1 MTRELE
7 LLKYGCAEII
17 PEDGLEQKLKLGRP
31 LIIKLGADPTAPH
44 LHLGHAVVLKKLR
57 QFQDMG
63 HKVIFVIGDYTAMI
77 GDPSGRKET
86 RKPLSEEQI
95 KDSAR
100 TYIDQ
105 VIRVLEPQSGMVRF
119 NSEWLSKLEGR
130 DIVKLLAKFTVA
142 RVLERDDFTKRMKAE
157 APIYL
162 HELLYVVFQAFDSVA
177 IKADVEIGGTD
188 QKFNFLAARE
198 LQKEMGMEPQVMM
211 TMPILPGT
219 DGVIKMSKSI
229 GNTVDLLDEP
239 TNMFGKLMSIPDSLI
254 INYFQYAA
262 FADPSIIQQATKDFE
277 GGVVNPRDIK
287 LMMAEKV
294 VDIWHGEGA
303 GKSCREEFL
312 RVFSEHSL
320 PSDIPDVALER
331 DDYPIQIAKLLTKL
345 ELVPSTS
352 EARRLVQSNAVKFD
366 EELVDDPTKEIHEPK
381 KPVLIKVGKR
391 RYVRL
396 VRRD

>member
-239 TNMFGKLMSIPDSLI
+239 TNMFGKLMSIPDNLI
-254 INYFQYAA
+254 VNYLQYAA
-262 FADPSIIQQATKDFE
+262 FADPSTIEQATKDFE
-277 GGVVNPRDIK
+277 GGIVNPRDIK

-320 PSDIPDVALER
+320 PSDIPDVALEHE
-331 DDYPIQIAKLLTKL
+331 DYPIQIAKLLTKL

-352 EARRLVQSNAVKFD
+352 EARRLVQSNAVKID
-366 EELVDDPTKEIHEPK
+366 EELIDDPTKEIHEPK

>member
-254 INYFQYAA
+254 VNYLQYAA
-262 FADPSIIQQATKDFE
+262 FADPSTIEQATKDFE
-277 GGVVNPRDIK
+277 GGIVNPRDIK

-320 PSDIPDVALER
+320 PSDIPDVALEHE
-331 DDYPIQIAKLLTKL
+331 DYPIQIAKLLTKL

-352 EARRLVQSNAVKFD
+352 EARRLVQSNAVKID
-366 EELVDDPTKEIHEPK
+366 EELIDDPTKEIHEPK

>member
-262 FADPSIIQQATKDFE
+262 FADPSTIQQATKDFE

-352 EARRLVQSNAVKFD
+352 EARRLVQSNAVRID
-366 EELVDDPTKEIHEPK
+366 EELIDDPTKEIHEPK

>member
-1 MTRELE
+1 
-7 LLKYGCAEII
+7 
-17 PEDGLEQKLKLGRP
+17 
-31 LIIKLGADPTAPH
+31 
-44 LHLGHAVVLKKLR
+44 
-57 QFQDMG
+57 
-63 HKVIFVIGDYTAMI
+63 
-77 GDPSGRKET
+77 
-86 RKPLSEEQI
+86 
-95 KDSAR
+95 
-100 TYIDQ
+100 
-105 VIRVLEPQSGMVRF
+105 
-119 NSEWLSKLEGR
+119 
-130 DIVKLLAKFTVA
+130 
-142 RVLERDDFTKRMKAE
+142 
-157 APIYL
+157 
-162 HELLYVVFQAFDSVA
+162 
-177 IKADVEIGGTD
+177 
-188 QKFNFLAARE
+188 
-198 LQKEMGMEPQVMM
+198 MGMEPQVMM

>member
-130 DIVKLLAKFTVA
+130 YIVKLLAKFTIA
-142 RVLERDDFTKRMKAE
+142 RVL
-157 APIYL
+157 
-162 HELLYVVFQAFDSVA
+162 
-177 IKADVEIGGTD
+177 
-188 QKFNFLAARE
+188 
-198 LQKEMGMEPQVMM
+198 
-211 TMPILPGT
+211 
-219 DGVIKMSKSI
+219 
-229 GNTVDLLDEP
+229 
-239 TNMFGKLMSIPDSLI
+239 
-254 INYFQYAA
+254 
-262 FADPSIIQQATKDFE
+262 
-277 GGVVNPRDIK
+277 
-287 LMMAEKV
+287 
-294 VDIWHGEGA
+294 
-303 GKSCREEFL
+303 
-312 RVFSEHSL
+312 
-320 PSDIPDVALER
+320 
-331 DDYPIQIAKLLTKL
+331 
-345 ELVPSTS
+345 
-352 EARRLVQSNAVKFD
+352 
-366 EELVDDPTKEIHEPK
+366 
-381 KPVLIKVGKR
+381 
-391 RYVRL
+391 
-396 VRRD
+396 

>member
-119 NSEWLSKLEGR
+119 NSEWLGKLEGK

-239 TNMFGKLMSIPDSLI
+239 TNMFGKLMSIPDGLI
-254 INYFQYAA
+254 VNYLQYAA
-262 FADPSIIQQATKDFE
+262 FADPSTIEQAARDFE
-277 GGVVNPRDIK
+277 GGIVNPRDIK

-331 DDYPIQIAKLLTKL
+331 DDYPIQVAKLLTKL

>member
-303 GKSCREEFL
+303 GESCREEFL

>member
-229 GNTVDLLDEP
+229 GNTVDMLDEP